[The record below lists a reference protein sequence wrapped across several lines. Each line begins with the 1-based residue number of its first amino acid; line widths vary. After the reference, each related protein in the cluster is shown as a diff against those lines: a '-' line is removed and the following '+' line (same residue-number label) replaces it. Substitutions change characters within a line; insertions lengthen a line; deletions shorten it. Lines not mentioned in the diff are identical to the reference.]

1 MQTDARIGLAA
12 LRKAWLECSTARPV
26 VPLRTKL
33 LQESGAAFDVI
44 AGGEFRSTSGSN
56 RHVTLAGSD
65 SNGPSQSD
73 ISVMWTYLIELYD
86 RAVVDLGQVSDALLE
101 ARMETYLRPVYG
113 TNENWMYL
121 QK

>member
-1 MQTDARIGLAA
+1 MTTDVRIGLAA
-12 LRKAWLECSTARPV
+12 LRKAWLECSAARPV

-33 LQESGAAFDVI
+33 LQESGAAFDI
-44 AGGEFRSTSGSN
+44 ISGGEIRSTSGSN

-73 ISVMWTYLIELYD
+73 ISVMWTYLVELYD
-86 RAVVDLGQVSDALLE
+86 RALAELGAVGDAAIE